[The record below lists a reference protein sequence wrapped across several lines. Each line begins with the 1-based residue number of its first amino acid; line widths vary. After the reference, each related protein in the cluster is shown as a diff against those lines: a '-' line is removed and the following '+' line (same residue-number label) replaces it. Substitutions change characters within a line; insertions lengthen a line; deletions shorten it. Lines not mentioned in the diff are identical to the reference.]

1 MAVAETIVA
10 KADPYTVVIKP
21 GVRLQYTTGGVPV
34 SVGELARVE
43 YAEVI
48 PGSLRISPA
57 LSFTMSAGF
66 PVFYVVSGSGNVFT
80 VRAFDVI
87 SALGGAPGAEAGSG
101 FLSNIPL
108 YLKAY
113 GR

>member
-10 KADPYTVVIKP
+10 RADPYTVVIVP
-21 GVRLQYTTGGVPV
+21 DARVMVGAGVFPV
-34 SVGELARVE
+34 SVGQLARVE

-57 LSFTMSAGF
+57 LSFTTSTQVEHF
-66 PVFYVVSGSGNVFT
+66 FVTSGSGNVF
-80 VRAFDVI
+80 AIKAYAKLSGLMKDVAVT
-87 SALGGAPGAEAGSG
+87 SWH
-101 FLSNIPL
+101 LSSVPL
-108 YLKAY
+108 YLKAW